1 MTQPP
6 VTAFVLAQ
14 FRALT
19 DETRGLVRLAAG
31 QGCESAIAQAM
42 DRLVVECTEGPTDT
56 WPEEWLG

>member
-14 FRALT
+14 LRVLS
-19 DETRGLVRLAAG
+19 DEARGLVRLAAG
-31 QGCESAIAQAM
+31 QEGESAIAEAK
-42 DRLVVECTEGPTDT
+42 DRVVFECTGGPTHT